1 MEAEFVMRFQQFT
14 GPAMAKGVE
23 DTAFYCFNRL
33 MALNEVGGDP
43 GRFGVSP
50 RDFHAF
56 CAQVQ
61 RSRPHTMLASST
73 HDTKRSEDV
82 RMRLSL
88 LSEIPGQWQEA
99 VARWSRHNEKYKT
112 GECPDRNTEYMLYQT
127 MLGAWPIGID
137 RVWPFMEKA
146 TREAKRKTS
155 WLAPNEQFESATRRF
170 IESLYQDQEF
180 LRDFENFV
188 QPLVEPGRVN
198 SLALALLKLTSPGIP
213 DFYQGS
219 ELWDLSLVDPD
230 NRRPVDYVLR
240 KRLLC
245 QIQHLN
251 VEQVWQRMEEGL
263 PKLWT
268 IHHGLRVRREH
279 PAYFGEKGK
288 YTALSAKG
296 SKAGHAV
303 AYLRGENMLVL
314 VPRLTMKLAGNWDN
328 TKLDIPAGTWRDE
341 LSGASIT
348 GGSVAITD
356 LLEAFP
362 VSLLIKQ

>member
-1 MEAEFVMRFQQFT
+1 
-14 GPAMAKGVE
+14 
-23 DTAFYCFNRL
+23 
-33 MALNEVGGDP
+33 
-43 GRFGVSP
+43 
-50 RDFHAF
+50 
-56 CAQVQ
+56 
-61 RSRPHTMLASST
+61 
-73 HDTKRSEDV
+73 
-82 RMRLSL
+82 
-88 LSEIPGQWQEA
+88 
-99 VARWSRHNEKYKT
+99 
-112 GECPDRNTEYMLYQT
+112 